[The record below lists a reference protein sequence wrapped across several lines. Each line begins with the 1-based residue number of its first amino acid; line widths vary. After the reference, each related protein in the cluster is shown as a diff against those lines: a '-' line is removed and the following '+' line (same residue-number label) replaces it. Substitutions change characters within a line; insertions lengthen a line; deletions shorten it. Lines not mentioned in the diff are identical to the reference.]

1 MRKCE
6 PDPGLAILEL
16 ETVMFGIRDAAL
28 RLRRI
33 AQGLP
38 GQQALS
44 LCLLSLASDLLFRY
58 EALDPVHWTLA
69 QLIAEK
75 NPVKRP

>member
-1 MRKCE
+1 M
-6 PDPGLAILEL
+6 EL
-16 ETVMFGIRDAAL
+16 ETAMFGIRDAAL

-33 AQGLP
+33 AQRLP
-38 GQQALS
+38 GQHALS
-44 LCLLSLASDLLFRY
+44 LCLLSLSTDLLFRY

-75 NPVKRP
+75 KSLKRP